1 MVSQPMG
8 GRHGPPPA
16 VPWSGAAPGPTLR
29 GVLRS
34 LAEPALLGFSSGLM
48 CLAACGPVLLPWL
61 AAEGAGLRGTSALLG
76 RFLAGRLAG
85 YLAFATLA
93 WALGLALP
101 LPARA
106 NAALFGAVHL
116 ALAATLAGYALST
129 LRPRPAACPG
139 GLSVT
144 RNRALAGR
152 FRALGPVA
160 LGFLTGLN
168 LCPPFLVAG
177 VRAAQR
183 HSLSGAL
190 GFFLLFF
197 AGTLVWFLPFLGV
210 SAVRRFTG
218 LPVVARFT
226 TALVAAYYGY
236 LGVITLGGALLHA
249 WHDHS

>member
-1 MVSQPMG
+1 MAAPDAH
-8 GRHGPPPA
+8 R
-16 VPWSGAAPGPTLR
+16 SGAASDAHWSEAARGPTLR
-29 GVLRS
+29 GVMGP

-48 CLAACGPVLLPWL
+48 CLTACGPVLLPWL
-61 AAEGAGLRGTSALLG
+61 AAEDAGLRGTGALLG
-76 RFLAGRLAG
+76 QFLAGRLAG
-85 YLAFATLA
+85 YLVFATLV

-101 LPARA
+101 LPASA
-106 NAALFGAVHL
+106 NAAIFGAVHL
-116 ALAATLAGYALST
+116 ALAAALASYALST
-129 LRPRPAACPG
+129 LRSRPVACAG
-139 GLSVT
+139 GLST
-144 RNRALAGR
+144 ARSRALAGR
-152 FRALGPVA
+152 FRALGPAA

-183 HSLSGAL
+183 HSLPGAL
-190 GFFLLFF
+190 EFFLLFF

-218 LPVVARFT
+218 LRPVARFT

>member
-1 MVSQPMG
+1 
-8 GRHGPPPA
+8 
-16 VPWSGAAPGPTLR
+16 
-29 GVLRS
+29 
-34 LAEPALLGFSSGLM
+34 M

-61 AAEGAGLRGTSALLG
+61 AAEGAGLRGTGALLG
-76 RFLAGRLAG
+76 QFLAGRLAG
-85 YLAFATLA
+85 YLVFATAA

-101 LPARA
+101 LPAGS

-116 ALAATLAGYALST
+116 ALAVALASYVLST
-129 LRPRPAACPG
+129 LRPRPEACPG
-139 GLSVT
+139 GLSAA

-183 HSLSGAL
+183 HSLPGAL
-190 GFFLLFF
+190 EFFLLFF
-197 AGTLVWFLPFLGV
+197 AGTLIWFLPFLGV

-218 LPVVARFT
+218 LRLVARFT
-226 TALVAAYYGY
+226 AVLVAAYYGY
-236 LGVITLGGALLHA
+236 LGVITLGGAVLHA

>member
-1 MVSQPMG
+1 MG
-8 GRHGPPPA
+8 
-16 VPWSGAAPGPTLR
+16 
-29 GVLRS
+29 S

-61 AAEGAGLRGTSALLG
+61 AAEGAGLRGTGALLG
-76 RFLAGRLAG
+76 QFLAGRLVG
-85 YLAFATLA
+85 YLAFAAAA
-93 WALGLALP
+93 WVLGLALP
-101 LPARA
+101 LPAGP
-106 NAALFGAVHL
+106 NATLLGAVHL
-116 ALAATLAGYALST
+116 ALAVALASYALST
-129 LRPRPAACPG
+129 LRPRSEACPG
-139 GLSVT
+139 GLSAARSRV
-144 RNRALAGR
+144 LAGR

-168 LCPPFLVAG
+168 FCPPFLVAG

-183 HSLSGAL
+183 HSLPGAL

-197 AGTLVWFLPFLGV
+197 AGTLIWFLPFLGV

-218 LPVVARFT
+218 LRVVARFT
-226 TALVAAYYGY
+226 TMLVAAYYGY

>member
-1 MVSQPMG
+1 MVAQPG
-8 GRHGPPPA
+8 LGRA
-16 VPWSGAAPGPTLR
+16 AAPAADWPGTASGPTLR
-29 GVLRS
+29 DVMGS

-61 AAEGAGLRGTSALLG
+61 ASEGAGLRGTGALLG
-76 RFLAGRLAG
+76 QFLAGRLAG
-85 YLAFATLA
+85 YLGFATAA

-101 LPARA
+101 LPAGA

-116 ALAATLAGYALST
+116 ALAAALASYALST
-129 LRPRPAACPG
+129 MQPQPEACPG
-139 GLSVT
+139 GLSAT
-144 RNRALAGR
+144 RSRALAGR
-152 FRALGPVA
+152 FRALGPAA

-183 HSLSGAL
+183 HSLPGAL
-190 GFFLLFF
+190 EFFLLFF

-210 SAVRRFTG
+210 GAVRRFTG
-218 LPVVARFT
+218 IRAVARFT